1 MRTLGSQECVACGIA
16 GASRLQKMAPSPWSR
31 ASDGCRF
38 LDQRTAIPPSFGAFE
53 SILQTPR
60 NIQERI
66 QTMSESRRVRQY
78 HDHDKA
84 AGRWTV
90 NTLRLRRCDGIFF
103 RKCFDVLLGVGS
115 TKPLFSE

>member
-1 MRTLGSQECVACGIA
+1 MNTAITKLHLSWVPASFPTFSFPQLCLG
-16 GASRLQKMAPSPWSR
+16 RPWTR

-53 SILQTPR
+53 PILQTPR

-66 QTMSESRRVRQY
+66 QTMSESRRVRQC

-90 NTLRLRRCDGIFF
+90 NTLRLRR
-103 RKCFDVLLGVGS
+103 
-115 TKPLFSE
+115 